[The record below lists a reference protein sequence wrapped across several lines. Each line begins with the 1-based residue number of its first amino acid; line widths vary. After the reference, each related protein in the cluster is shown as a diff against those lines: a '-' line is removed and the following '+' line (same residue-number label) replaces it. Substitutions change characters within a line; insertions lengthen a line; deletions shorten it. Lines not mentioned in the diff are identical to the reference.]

1 MVNIIVQLVLKF
13 KSNLDFFVTFS
24 KQSEHSRLYCVYI
37 FKKGCHLEAPITIET
52 YGSPYEF

>member
-37 FKKGCHLEAPITIET
+37 FKKECHLLIKKFFCR
-52 YGSPYEF
+52 SPHNN

>member
-24 KQSEHSRLYCVYI
+24 KQSEHFSLILCLYFQGGMSSADKEV
-37 FKKGCHLEAPITIET
+37 LL
-52 YGSPYEF
+52 

>member
-13 KSNLDFFVTFS
+13 KSNLDFFVAFS

-37 FKKGCHLEAPITIET
+37 FKEGCHLLIKKFFCR
-52 YGSPYEF
+52 SPHNN